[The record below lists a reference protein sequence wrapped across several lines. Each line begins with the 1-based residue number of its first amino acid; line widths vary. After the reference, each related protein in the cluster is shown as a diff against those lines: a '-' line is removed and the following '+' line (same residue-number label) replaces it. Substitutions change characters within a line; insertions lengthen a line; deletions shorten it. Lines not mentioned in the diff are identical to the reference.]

1 MSREENDI
9 NLKCNDERLYR
20 TKSRARRHQTDSM
33 FGRLPYG
40 HNIGGNGR
48 SENADLFT

>member
-1 MSREENDI
+1 MNVYTATSQG
-9 NLKCNDERLYR
+9 
-20 TKSRARRHQTDSM
+20 SRRHQTDSL